1 MRKRKGEKKK
11 KAKKKERG
19 KRRKKNIDRERGKEE
34 GRNEELER
42 VVRMGR
48 WKRTRSR
55 FKCKVREGIRKSEER
70 RGKERR
76 AL

>member
-1 MRKRKGEKKK
+1 MIEK
-11 KAKKKERG
+11 EE
-19 KRRKKNIDRERGKEE
+19 RRKE

-55 FKCKVREGIRKSEER
+55 FKCKVRDGIRKSEER